1 MWWTCCGALL
11 EWQERAAVF
20 CGDLPALGDK
30 CHSRQRIGP
39 SRVLLQLCLLC
50 VSSSSR
56 VFLPHYSLP
65 PPICPSSF
73 DYHYLP
79 PRLIWELHSRHGLL
93 HPDSLPLLP
102 PPLHQCC
109 NSITYRTSSSTLL
122 SSCTRRVPP
131 SRVACPASV
140 EDALPHHPPILPSPR
155 LDKLWKPFGPRAC
168 SFEGFYMAT
177 VSLSPSPISVS
188 AVMSS
193 RRGPLASNPNVA
205 NSPLRGASTL
215 SGYPKQKR
223 SYATVQRE
231 DAYGQPPPVKKQALE
246 NGAQRPVRSPSKL
259 ARPATTV
266 QRAASRLPT
275 RGPASKSQ
283 STSRSAQEADN
294 IEAWKKHHRLKFP
307 QMIFYFESIPDDL
320 RAKLTKKIA
329 YLGAVCILFEATR
342 VPGLM
347 FCSAKNLSSQSRS
360 RTL

>member
-1 MWWTCCGALL
+1 
-11 EWQERAAVF
+11 
-20 CGDLPALGDK
+20 
-30 CHSRQRIGP
+30 
-39 SRVLLQLCLLC
+39 
-50 VSSSSR
+50 
-56 VFLPHYSLP
+56 
-65 PPICPSSF
+65 
-73 DYHYLP
+73 
-79 PRLIWELHSRHGLL
+79 
-93 HPDSLPLLP
+93 
-102 PPLHQCC
+102 
-109 NSITYRTSSSTLL
+109 
-122 SSCTRRVPP
+122 
-131 SRVACPASV
+131 
-140 EDALPHHPPILPSPR
+140 
-155 LDKLWKPFGPRAC
+155 
-168 SFEGFYMAT
+168 MAT

-231 DAYGQPPPVKKQALE
+231 EAYGQPPPVKKQALE

-259 ARPATTV
+259 VRPATTV

-275 RGPASKSQ
+275 RGPASKTQ
-283 STSRSAQEADN
+283 STTRSQEADN

-329 YLGAVCILFEATR
+329 YLGAVCVLFGAFR

-347 FCSAKNLSSQSRS
+347 FFF
-360 RTL
+360 